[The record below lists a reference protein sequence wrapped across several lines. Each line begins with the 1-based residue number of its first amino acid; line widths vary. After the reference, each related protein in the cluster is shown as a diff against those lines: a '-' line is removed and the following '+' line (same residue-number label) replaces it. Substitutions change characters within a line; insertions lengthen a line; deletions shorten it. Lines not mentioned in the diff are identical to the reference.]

1 MYGASK
7 IVSRTIMVFDILDIS
22 HLSVGY
28 DNVLTGIVNLAES
41 NVHFA
46 LCNHKSNG
54 AYREMDW
61 NKHRITGLATVS
73 PLHDTSIATSTA
85 QCGGWPMQTPLS
97 ALHDTY
103 IATSAAQQCGGW
115 PLQMPVWGTLCPA
128 LLLVPVSNSVMAVA
142 DKGPCVDLLIVAAN
156 NPLCHAAW
164 WMLRQASCVRGR
176 YDWEER
182 RVSALPLGRDK

>member
-54 AYREMDW
+54 AYREMD
-61 NKHRITGLATVS
+61 
-73 PLHDTSIATSTA
+73 
-85 QCGGWPMQTPLS
+85 
-97 ALHDTY
+97 
-103 IATSAAQQCGGW
+103 
-115 PLQMPVWGTLCPA
+115 
-128 LLLVPVSNSVMAVA
+128 
-142 DKGPCVDLLIVAAN
+142 
-156 NPLCHAAW
+156 
-164 WMLRQASCVRGR
+164 
-176 YDWEER
+176 
-182 RVSALPLGRDK
+182 